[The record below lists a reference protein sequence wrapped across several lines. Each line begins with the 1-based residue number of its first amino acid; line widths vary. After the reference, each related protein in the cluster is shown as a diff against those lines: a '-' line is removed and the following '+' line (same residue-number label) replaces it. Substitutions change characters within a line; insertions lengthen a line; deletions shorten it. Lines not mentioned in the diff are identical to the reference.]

1 LNEKT
6 MSIRVEEKE
15 YDFIEVL
22 RLDRFLKKIKSM
34 KEFKRVEFVILYG
47 SVAQR
52 RGTKSSD
59 IDICIYYGAEKE
71 EEMSRFRLKLLSELC
86 RDEYDVQIFQQ
97 LPLYMR
103 KEVLKGKVL
112 YVREKEL
119 LYKIALETIKDF
131 ESFKLRFYD
140 YIYR

>member
-1 LNEKT
+1 
-6 MSIRVEEKE
+6 MSTKVEEKE
-15 YDFIEVL
+15 YDFIEVV
-22 RLDRFLKKIKSM
+22 RLDRFLKKIRSM

-47 SVAQR
+47 SVA
-52 RGTKSSD
+52 RGREMKSSD
-59 IDICIYYGAEKE
+59 IDICIYYEAEKE
-71 EEMSRFRLKLLSELC
+71 EEMSKFRLKLLSELC

-112 YVREKEL
+112 YVREKKF

-131 ESFKLRFYD
+131 ESFKPHFYD